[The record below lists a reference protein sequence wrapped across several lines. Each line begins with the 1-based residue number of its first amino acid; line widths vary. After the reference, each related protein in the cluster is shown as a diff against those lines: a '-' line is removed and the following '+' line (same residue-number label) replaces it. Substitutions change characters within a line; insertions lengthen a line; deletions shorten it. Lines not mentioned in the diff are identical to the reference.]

1 MFYHLEVMKT
11 MIRKL
16 WIRNALHTLHLSAYL
31 CFIDHVWMLLM
42 LGNLEEIDLLKTSS
56 KFFLLLIF
64 NFYRLFSVFSYDVI
78 GFLFWTAMH
87 FGKTHLSTFVTFW
100 PVFNF
105 PICIFY
111 QKKRVKDPFAKMSN
125 FFLLSIFEAICS
137 LSLICWRQLLWNLCS
152 KIVSIPK
159 CSKIAHNK
167 SFHSWCEIFA
177 HLGNI
182 GGLHSI

>member
-1 MFYHLEVMKT
+1 MNAFNAWQPRGDWFTKNIIKVFSFFQYSTFAACFQFFLMTSLVFYFELQCTSEK
-11 MIRKL
+11 
-16 WIRNALHTLHLSAYL
+16 HTWAHLSH
-31 CFIDHVWMLLM
+31 F
-42 LGNLEEIDLLKTSS
+42 G
-56 KFFLLLIF
+56 
-64 NFYRLFSVFSYDVI
+64 LFSIFQSAFS
-78 GFLFWTAMH
+78 T
-87 FGKTHLSTFVTFW
+87 K
-100 PVFNF
+100 
-105 PICIFY
+105 
-111 QKKRVKDPFAKMSN
+111 KKRVKDPFAKMSN